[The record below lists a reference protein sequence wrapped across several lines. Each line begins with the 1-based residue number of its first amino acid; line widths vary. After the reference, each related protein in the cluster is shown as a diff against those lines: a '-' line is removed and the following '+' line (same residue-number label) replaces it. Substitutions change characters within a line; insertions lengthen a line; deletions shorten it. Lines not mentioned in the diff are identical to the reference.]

1 MYHYCS
7 LAVPDTSRHEII
19 STALFSFQTGFNISI
34 WVIELNFMIMIL
46 MQILETFLSLF
57 EEFFVILQKKIVWTS
72 FGYFSQ
78 NKCKNAF
85 DGNEIGQ
92 RVKEFHIM
100 ARSVTLPSD
109 AIFLQWYCM
118 LNRARICGF
127 CPSLNPYYHLIN
139 EK

>member
-1 MYHYCS
+1 
-7 LAVPDTSRHEII
+7 
-19 STALFSFQTGFNISI
+19 
-34 WVIELNFMIMIL
+34 MIMIL

-57 EEFFVILQKKIVWTS
+57 EEFFVILQKKLYERA

-109 AIFLQWYCM
+109 AIFLQ
-118 LNRARICGF
+118 
-127 CPSLNPYYHLIN
+127 
-139 EK
+139 